1 MAPHYFFN
9 LRTSDALIR
18 DEEGIEAPSIQAAVA
33 SAMVAFEE
41 LRAQD
46 PLNADEWNGCW
57 LEILDAS
64 GQAVQAIPLDALS
77 HH

>member
-33 SAMVAFEE
+33 SA
-41 LRAQD
+41 
-46 PLNADEWNGCW
+46 
-57 LEILDAS
+57 
-64 GQAVQAIPLDALS
+64 
-77 HH
+77 